1 MRFTS
6 VFATLLVFVA
16 SAVAAPIDLGQI
28 GQDLSGLLSGA
39 ATKAVGQCNVDRFN
53 IVTTLAAT
61 GAAVG
66 KIGTSDAATATAV
79 KAAQAGLR
87 SSGEG
92 IAQIA
97 LALITGGAPP
107 AAARDQTQKGLTDA
121 QTALQGIT
129 DATVKDAVTAAQA
142 KLADA
147 IKDGNAVVA
156 DCGGAAAAAPPAA
169 SAATPPAAAAPAAS
183 DAASAAD
190 DSATSDDSTTSDDT
204 TGDDATADDT
214 TGDDT
219 TGDDTTADDAT
230 ADDAEDDG
238 TDAADA
244 TQ

>member
-183 DAASAAD
+183 DAAAD

-214 TGDDT
+214 TA
-219 TGDDTTADDAT
+219 DDTTADDAT